1 MAFDDFNT
9 ITAKK
14 HYIYR
19 QNPVHQHS
27 FMILKQLSEEGAY
40 QPVGDYTVLDSEEE
54 HSLSEK
60 KVMNLVAL
68 MNDEDHLIDI
78 GSGTGTR
85 MHYHRASTDSPD
97 KTRIIFYELGKLGV
111 SKENAV
117 LSLEEGLQD
126 ELGSEH

>member
-19 QNPVHQHS
+19 QNPVHQQS

-40 QPVGDYTVLDSEEE
+40 QPVRDYTVLYSEEE

-78 GSGTGTR
+78 GSGSVKR
-85 MHYHRASTDSPD
+85 MDYLRGSTDSRD
-97 KTRIIFYELGKLGV
+97 KKRIIFYVMGKLGV
-111 SKENAV
+111 SK
-117 LSLEEGLQD
+117 
-126 ELGSEH
+126 